1 MGKGE
6 RADKIIVANGL
17 ASNRTKARAL
27 IMSGKVFSGEKRIEK
42 AGTLL
47 SPDTPINIKGK
58 DHPFVSRGGI
68 KLRHAIQYFGIKPKG
83 QICLDI
89 GSSTGGFVD
98 VLLRNNAKKVF
109 SIDVGKGQLDWSLRT
124 DERVEVLEG
133 LNARYLTSDLIPNE
147 VDIISCD
154 ASFIGLEKILPPA
167 LQLAADGCNLVAL
180 IKPQFQV
187 KRSEVGKGGVVRDPQ
202 IHTRV
207 CMEIR
212 EWVNSQKSWQV
223 LGITESPI
231 TGPKGNKEF
240 FLAAFFSK

>member
-1 MGKGE
+1 MAKGE
-6 RADKIIVANGL
+6 RADKILVANGL

-27 IMSGKVFSGEKRIEK
+27 IMSGIVFSGEKRIEK

-47 SPDTPINIKGK
+47 SPDTRIDIKGK

-68 KLRHAIQYFGIKPKG
+68 KLSHAIQHFGIKPKG

-109 SIDVGKGQLDWSLRT
+109 SVDVGKGQLDWSLRI
-124 DERVEVLEG
+124 DERVEVFEG
-133 LNARYLTSDLIPNE
+133 FNARYLTSDLIPNA
-147 VDIISCD
+147 VNIISCD
-154 ASFIGLEKILPPA
+154 ASFIGLEKILPPS
-167 LQLAADGCNLVAL
+167 LKLAANGCNLIAL

-187 KRSEVGKGGVVRDPQ
+187 QRSEVGKRGVVRDPK

-207 CMEIR
+207 CMEIK
-212 EWVNSQKSWQV
+212 EWVNNQRNWKV

-240 FLAAFFSK
+240 FMAASFSG

>member
-1 MGKGE
+1 MAKGE
-6 RADKIIVANGL
+6 RADKILVANGL

-27 IMSGKVFSGEKRIEK
+27 IMSGIVFSGEKRIEK

-47 SPDTPINIKGK
+47 SPDTLIDIKGK

-68 KLRHAIQYFGIKPKG
+68 KLSHAIQYFGIKPKG

-109 SIDVGKGQLDWSLRT
+109 SVDVGKGQLDWSLRI
-124 DERVEVLEG
+124 DERVEVFEG
-133 LNARYLTSDLIPNE
+133 FNARYLTSDLIPNA
-147 VDIISCD
+147 VNIISCD
-154 ASFIGLEKILPPA
+154 ASFIGLEKILPPS
-167 LQLAADGCNLVAL
+167 LKLAANGCNLIAL

-187 KRSEVGKGGVVRDPQ
+187 QRSEVGKGGVVRDPK

-207 CMEIR
+207 CMEIK
-212 EWVNSQKSWQV
+212 EWINNQRNWQV

-240 FLAAFFSK
+240 FMAASFSG

>member
-1 MGKGE
+1 MAKGE
-6 RADKIIVANGL
+6 RADKILVANGL

-27 IMSGKVFSGEKRIEK
+27 IMSGIVFSGEKRIDK

-47 SPDTPINIKGK
+47 SPDTPIDIKGK

-68 KLRHAIQYFGIKPKG
+68 KLSHAIQHFGIKPKA

-109 SIDVGKGQLDWSLRT
+109 AVDVGKGQLDWSLRI

-133 LNARYLTSDLIPNE
+133 FNARYLTSDLIPNA
-147 VDIISCD
+147 VNIISCD
-154 ASFIGLEKILPPA
+154 ASFIGLEKILPPS
-167 LQLAADGCNLVAL
+167 LKFAANGCTLIAL

-187 KRSEVGKGGVVRDPQ
+187 QRSEVGKGGVVRDPK

-207 CMEIR
+207 CKEIK
-212 EWVNSQKSWQV
+212 EWVNSQRNWQV
-223 LGITESPI
+223 QGIIESPL

-240 FLAAFFSK
+240 FLAAFFAE

>member
-1 MGKGE
+1 MAKGE
-6 RADKIIVANGL
+6 RADKILVANGL

-27 IMSGKVFSGEKRIEK
+27 IMSGIVFSGEKRIEK

-47 SPDTPINIKGK
+47 SPDTRIDIKGK

-68 KLRHAIQYFGIKPKG
+68 KLSHAIQHFGIKPKG

-109 SIDVGKGQLDWSLRT
+109 SVDVGKGQLDWSLRI
-124 DERVEVLEG
+124 DERVEVFEG
-133 LNARYLTSDLIPNE
+133 FNARYLTSDLIPNA
-147 VDIISCD
+147 VNIISCD
-154 ASFIGLEKILPPA
+154 ASFIGLEKILPPS
-167 LQLAADGCNLVAL
+167 LKLAANGCNLIAL

-187 KRSEVGKGGVVRDPQ
+187 QRSEVGKGGVVRDSK

-207 CMEIR
+207 CMEIKD
-212 EWVNSQKSWQV
+212 WVNNQRNWKV

-240 FLAAFFSK
+240 FMAASFSG